1 LPPFQFYFEEVEN
14 MRWIPFIAS
23 LPIIFLL
30 GADSPSETGNPD
42 IEMLQFRSQI
52 TSNTEP
58 INASL
63 QGADQFEVAWR
74 LQDSSPQ
81 KLFITNDSTAYYQ
94 SDGQWQSV
102 LPSGE
107 RLQVKPSAK
116 LPEAVKPSISL
127 NLKAT
132 ERSLTLLDDQKERW
146 TYSLPESNQIR
157 PNTLQYDAAG
167 QIYFQD
173 NNGSWYS
180 LDHNGRERYKLLL
193 QAPDSQLMCKAAPS
207 GDAFC
212 TSPSLGILAVREKI
226 NAPRLIIDGKERF
239 FPQPP
244 EIINNRTFV
253 PLRSI
258 FEAMNA
264 KVVWNQ
270 ETQTVT
276 AIKGNRTI
284 SLTRDSEKALLNGK
298 KIQLDAPPILNQ
310 GSMYVPLRFVGEA
323 LGATVI
329 WENATRT
336 IQIIS

>member
-1 LPPFQFYFEEVEN
+1 

-30 GADSPSETGNPD
+30 GADSPSETRNPD
-42 IEMLQFRSQI
+42 IELLQFHSQI
-52 TSNTEP
+52 TSNMEP

-81 KLFITNDSTAYYQ
+81 KLFIANDSTAYYQ
-94 SDGQWQSV
+94 SDGQWKSV

-107 RLQVKPSAK
+107 QLPVKQSVK
-116 LPEAVKPSISL
+116 LPEAVKPQISL

-132 ERSLTLLDDQKERW
+132 ERTLTLIEDQKALW
-146 TYSLPESNQIR
+146 TYSLPETNQIR
-157 PNTLQYDAAG
+157 PSSLQYDAAEH
-167 QIYFQD
+167 IYFQD

-180 LDHNGRERYKLLL
+180 LDRNGKERYKLLL
-193 QAPDSQLMCKAAPS
+193 QAQDNQLVCKAAPS

-212 TSPSLGILAVREKI
+212 TSPNLGILAVREKI

-239 FPQPP
+239 FPQRP
-244 EIINNRTFV
+244 EIINDRTFV

-264 KVVWNQ
+264 KAVWNQ
-270 ETQTVT
+270 ETLTVT
-276 AIKGNRTI
+276 AVKGSRTI
-284 SLTRDSEKALLNGK
+284 SLTLDSDKALLNGK
-298 KIQLDAPPILNQ
+298 KVQLDTPPVLYQ
-310 GSMYVPLRFVGEA
+310 GSTYVPLRFVGEA

>member
-1 LPPFQFYFEEVEN
+1 

-30 GADSPSETGNPD
+30 GADSPSETRNPD
-42 IEMLQFRSQI
+42 IELLQFRSQI

-81 KLFITNDSTAYYQ
+81 KLFIANDSTAYYQ
-94 SDGQWQSV
+94 SNNQWNSV
-102 LPSGE
+102 LPNGE
-107 RLQVKPSAK
+107 RLPVKPSAK
-116 LPEAVKPSISL
+116 LPEAVKTQISL

-132 ERSLTLLDDQKERW
+132 ERSLTLLEDQKELW
-146 TYSLPESNQIR
+146 TYSLPETNQIR
-157 PNTLQYDAAG
+157 PSTLQYDAAEH
-167 QIYFQD
+167 IYFQN

-180 LDHNGRERYKLLL
+180 LDRNGKERYTLLL
-193 QAPDSQLMCKAAPS
+193 QTPDNQFMCKAAPS

-212 TSPSLGILAVREKI
+212 TSPSLGILAVREKT

-239 FPQPP
+239 FPQRP
-244 EIINNRTFV
+244 EIINDRTFV

-276 AIKGNRTI
+276 AVKGNRTI
-284 SLTRDSEKALLNGK
+284 SLTLDSEKALLNGK
-298 KIQLDAPPILNQ
+298 KIQLDAPPVLYQ

-329 WENATRT
+329 WENATRN

>member
-1 LPPFQFYFEEVEN
+1 

-30 GADSPSETGNPD
+30 GADSPSETRNPD
-42 IEMLQFRSQI
+42 IELLQFRSQI
-52 TSNTEP
+52 SSNIEP

-81 KLFITNDSTAYYQ
+81 KLFIANDSSAYYQ
-94 SDGQWQSV
+94 SDGQWKSV

-107 RLQVKPSAK
+107 RLPFKQSAK
-116 LPEAVKPSISL
+116 LPEAWVPQISL

-132 ERSLTLLDDQKERW
+132 ERSLTLLEDQKALW
-146 TYSLPESNQIR
+146 TYSLPETSQIR
-157 PNTLQYDAAG
+157 PSTLQYDAAEH
-167 QIYFQD
+167 IYFQD
-173 NNGSWYS
+173 NSGSWYS
-180 LDHNGRERYKLLL
+180 LDRNGKERYKLLL
-193 QAPDSQLMCKAAPS
+193 QAQDNQLVCKAAPS

-239 FPQPP
+239 FPQRP
-244 EIINNRTFV
+244 EIINDRTFV
-253 PLRSI
+253 QLRSI

-276 AIKGNRTI
+276 AVKGNRTI
-284 SLTRDSEKALLNGK
+284 SLTLDSEKALLNSK
-298 KIQLDAPPILNQ
+298 KIQLDAPPVLFQ

>member
-1 LPPFQFYFEEVEN
+1 
-14 MRWIPFIAS
+14 MRWIPFIVS

-30 GADSPSETGNPD
+30 GADSPSETRNPD
-42 IEMLQFRSQI
+42 IELLQFRSQI
-52 TSNTEP
+52 TSIIEP

-81 KLFITNDSTAYYQ
+81 KLFIANDSTAYYQ
-94 SDGQWQSV
+94 SDGQWKSV

-107 RLQVKPSAK
+107 RLPVKQSAK
-116 LPEAVKPSISL
+116 LPEAVKPLISL

-132 ERSLTLLDDQKERW
+132 ERSLTLIEDQKALW
-146 TYSLPESNQIR
+146 TYSLPETNQIR
-157 PNTLQYDAAG
+157 PSTLQYDAAEH
-167 QIYFQD
+167 IYFQD

-180 LDHNGRERYKLLL
+180 LDRNGKERYKLLL
-193 QAPDSQLMCKAAPS
+193 QAQDTQLTCKAAPS

-239 FPQPP
+239 FPQRP
-244 EIINNRTFV
+244 EIINDRTFV

-276 AIKGNRTI
+276 AVKGNRTI
-284 SLTRDSEKALLNGK
+284 GLTLDSEKALLNGK
-298 KIQLDAPPILNQ
+298 KIQLDAPPILYQ
-310 GSMYVPLRFVGEA
+310 GSTYVPLRFVGEA

-329 WENATRT
+329 WEDATRT
-336 IQIIS
+336 IQIIN

>member
-1 LPPFQFYFEEVEN
+1 

-30 GADSPSETGNPD
+30 GADSPSETRNPD
-42 IEMLQFRSQI
+42 IELLQFRSQI
-52 TSNTEP
+52 TSNMEP

-81 KLFITNDSTAYYQ
+81 KLFIANDSTAYYQ
-94 SDGQWQSV
+94 SDGQWKSV
-102 LPSGE
+102 LLSGE
-107 RLQVKPSAK
+107 RLPVKQSAK
-116 LPEAVKPSISL
+116 LPDAVKPQISL
-127 NLKAT
+127 NLKVT
-132 ERSLTLLDDQKERW
+132 ERSLTLIEDQKALW
-146 TYSLPESNQIR
+146 TYSLPETNQIR
-157 PNTLQYDAAG
+157 PSSLQYDAAEH
-167 QIYFQD
+167 IYFQD

-180 LDHNGRERYKLLL
+180 LDRNGKERYKLLL
-193 QAPDSQLMCKAAPS
+193 QAQDTQLTCKAAPP

-212 TSPSLGILAVREKI
+212 TSPSLGILAIREKI

-239 FPQPP
+239 FPQRP
-244 EIINNRTFV
+244 EIINDRTFV

-276 AIKGNRTI
+276 AVKGSRTI
-284 SLTRDSEKALLNGK
+284 SLTLDSEKALLNGK
-298 KIQLDAPPILNQ
+298 KVQLDAPPVLYQ
-310 GSMYVPLRFVGEA
+310 GSTYVPLRFVGEA
-323 LGATVI
+323 LGANVI
-329 WENATRT
+329 WEDATRT